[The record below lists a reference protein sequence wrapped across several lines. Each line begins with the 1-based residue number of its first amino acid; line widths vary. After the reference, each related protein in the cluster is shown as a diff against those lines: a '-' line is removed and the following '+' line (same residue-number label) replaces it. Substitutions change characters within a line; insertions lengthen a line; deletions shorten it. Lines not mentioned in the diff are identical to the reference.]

1 MGIAELIVFIRQGYS
16 RLGQQL
22 SREQPSQSGP
32 HPIAGHALV
41 RQSRVRSGYLADSEA
56 WRLAYISELQGAF
69 HKADSVADR
78 LALLRSW
85 ARAAGGWLSA
95 HAAGEVSAE
104 DRAHAERFALAFD
117 EFGVRLRV
125 DELQDI
131 SPDLVDALRFEST
144 ERRVFRGAPA
154 DAALLRF
161 SAHTSYQSDTQKA
174 ALRALLTAPNGASL
188 AVSMPTGSG
197 KSLLFQAGPRAW
209 RDIDPGACAI
219 VITPLVGLAQDHER
233 TLRGLEGL
241 KQARA
246 LHGSMNNDEQEDI
259 LFAFRRG
266 EIPVLFMSPEIA
278 FGRARGALLEAAKPA
293 AEKFGLEARLTAI
306 FIDEAHIIES
316 WGRTF
321 RPDFQRLPGLVAALR
336 EANPDLLT
344 VLLSATLS
352 PSARAELQRAYGSPP
367 WLEIHAGVPRYD
379 FDIVTRRFEVANER
393 EEAILRA
400 VDLCP
405 RPAIVYTTRVRDA
418 SDLHDLLRQRG
429 YQRLALFT
437 GETGSAARQDIIDR
451 WAAGDIDLVVAT
463 SAFGLGIDKANV
475 RTVIHACMPES
486 ASRWYQEIGRGGRDG
501 HQALALLLW
510 SDDPQRD
517 DAVRALSMASRDWL
531 TRPFAEE
538 HWEALRDSAEMT
550 WLPGVKRK
558 MVIQLDAAPPRLG
571 LHTGSHNRRWNQS
584 LLNLMQ
590 RAGVL
595 EVMTVD
601 ERQAHPTWEIILH
614 RDELLG
620 DGTTAAPTWDHIFQ
634 LRHAE
639 QANNVSEAKSFVNHI
654 RGRATNCLLAGAFS
668 LIEPEVWDAPPCG
681 RCIRCRQNRLPV
693 PERISS
699 GGLEAVWAEGPGV
712 LRGPTG
718 RLLISPERVDSAG
731 RRQLLLRL
739 ARAGLQQLVVPD
751 DWASE
756 AATIMAA
763 EKAPIGL
770 VLPVS
775 DWLDGRWGLANL
787 PTGAVLPE
795 DSPKMD
801 RWMERVSAFSMEFPK
816 QRLVLVAEPSARI
829 GGRRLD
835 QIASTLGS
843 YPESFLDSLV
853 YEFTG

>member
-1 MGIAELIVFIRQGYS
+1 LAE
-16 RLGQQL
+16 
-22 SREQPSQSGP
+22 
-32 HPIAGHALV
+32 
-41 RQSRVRSGYLADSEA
+41 SEA
-56 WRLAYISELQGAF
+56 WRLAHTDGLKAAF
-69 HKADSVADR
+69 LNADAVADR

-85 ARAAGGWLSA
+85 VRTAGGWLSA
-95 HAAGEVSAE
+95 SATGEFSAE
-104 DRAHAERFALAFD
+104 DRALAERFAIAFD
-117 EFGVRLRV
+117 DFGVRLRV

-131 SPDLVDALRFEST
+131 APDLINALRFEPA
-144 ERRVFRGAPA
+144 ERRAFRSAPA

-161 SAHTSYQSDTQKA
+161 SSHVCYQSDTQKA
-174 ALRALLTAPNGASL
+174 ALRALLTAPRGASL

-209 RDIDPGACAI
+209 RDIAPGACAL

-241 KQARA
+241 ETSRA
-246 LHGSMNNDEQEDI
+246 LHGSMTDDEVEEI

-278 FGRARGALLEAAKPA
+278 FGRARAALLEAAKPSS
-293 AEKFGLEARLTAI
+293 EKFGLEARLSAV

-321 RPDFQRLPGLVAALR
+321 RPDFQRLPSLVAALR
-336 EANPDLLT
+336 ETNPDLVT

-352 PSARAELQRAYGSPP
+352 PSARTELMRAYGSPP

-379 FDIVTRRFEVANER
+379 FDIVTKRFEAADVR
-393 EEAILRA
+393 QEAILRA

-405 RPAIVYTTRVRDA
+405 RPTIVYTTRVRDA
-418 SDLHDLLRQRG
+418 SDLHNLLRDRG
-429 YQRLALFT
+429 YRRIALFT
-437 GETGSAARQDIIDR
+437 GETGAAARQDIIDR
-451 WAAGDIDLVVAT
+451 WAAGDLDLVVAT

-475 RTVIHACMPES
+475 RTVIHACLPES
-486 ASRWYQEIGRGGRDG
+486 AARWYQEIGRGGRDG

-510 SDDPQRD
+510 SDDPEND
-517 DAVRALSMASRDWL
+517 DVGAALSMASRDWL
-531 TRPFAEE
+531 TRPYAEE
-538 HWEALRDSAEMT
+538 HWEALRDSAEVT
-550 WLPGVKRK
+550 WLPGARRQ
-558 MVIQLDAAPPRLG
+558 MMIPLDAAPLRLG
-571 LHTGSHNRRWNQS
+571 QHTGSHNRRWNQS
-584 LLNLMQ
+584 LINLMQ

-595 EVMTVD
+595 EVMTVE
-601 ERQAHPTWEIILH
+601 ERRAHPTWEVILH

-620 DGTTAAPTWDHIFQ
+620 DGTMAAPAWDDIFQ
-634 LRHAE
+634 LRDAE
-639 QANNVSEAKSFVNHI
+639 QANAVSEARSFVNHI
-654 RGRATNCLLAGAFS
+654 RGRGTNCLLAGAFS

-681 RCIRCRQNRLPV
+681 RCARCREHRLPV
-693 PERISS
+693 PERIAS
-699 GGLEAVWAEGPGV
+699 GGLEAVWAEGPDV

-718 RLLISPERVDSAG
+718 RLLISPERVDPTG
-731 RRQLLLRL
+731 RSRLLLRL

-763 EKAPIGL
+763 EKAPLGL

-787 PTGAVLPE
+787 PTGAVLSEDQPE
-795 DSPKMD
+795 LD
-801 RWMERVSAFSMEFPK
+801 RWMARVSAFSLEFPK
-816 QRLVLVAEPSARI
+816 QRLVLVAESSARVD
-829 GGRRLD
+829 GRRLD

-853 YEFTG
+853 DEVAA